1 MGLNIFGDKS
11 TLLRRIEDFM
21 FQNELIKKPNI
32 DPDAFDIDIEVLVK
46 NYKFSTGKYDN
57 ISIEQ
62 LEAKLKKGAKLINRA
77 QIQIYFKRP

>member
-32 DPDAFDIDIEVLVK
+32 DPDAFDIDIEVLIK

-57 ISIEQ
+57 ISFEQ
-62 LEAKLKKGAKLINRA
+62 LEAKLKKGTLINYL
-77 QIQIYFKRP
+77 IN